1 MGGHH
6 SKALGNRNAGQ
17 RRRRRL
23 IGVAALAI
31 LAVVGASALTGAF
44 ADRTLAAWGDK
55 VWGASTFGVDPAYV
69 PTGWARASA
78 GAGTIERPSRSPLS
92 TVATFSGGS
101 VTRAAPQQGSSTS
114 SSTANGGLPWPG
126 SVDFSLTSSQCVR
139 HAAGTQCGSAPA
151 DAVSS
156 AATRTSNL
164 NFEYEGDGLL
174 GVSLLGV
181 SSPVGLSASCRPGQL
196 LAPTPSGRVTFL
208 YNGFL
213 VREVPVPTVA
223 NGPPSYGI
231 GTVREM
237 WIWWKVDQT
246 ATSIRSELIMTW
258 TQPYVFP
265 ATPEVNLRN
274 VVLARAECGTAGQPP
289 PLSAPSALSSRQAAQ
304 TTCPAVAQDGGEEV
318 AVPDTTTTRVTKTS
332 TPTTTPA
339 PPAVDADEDAPVDDG
354 AADCG
359 GTDPT
364 ASTAETSA
372 TGTPTSTPSPD
383 ETGST
388 TTTSDTV
395 EAMPVKPPPE
405 GAADTAEASPP
416 LTVPDGPTTPSPGE
430 EFALVGTDGADLGAA
445 RIDEVVVDQSCNTS
459 PAVTVAVRM
468 TVTPSTHT
476 GEYALNGVES
486 SQFSQGNGSGAPISS
501 WGQPCGSLGQTLS
514 TLTPGRTAAG
524 WVIFEVPDPVAPVLW
539 QPNGTAGWLISLPI
553 LSATPSE
560 TPPPPPISPS
570 STSPSASL
578 PAVSPAPEQSEGS
591 DKEAPG
597 STEPDE

>member
-1 MGGHH
+1 MSGHH
-6 SKALGNRNAGQ
+6 SKALGNGDAGQ
-17 RRRRRL
+17 RHRRRL

-69 PTGWARASA
+69 PTGWARTSA
-78 GAGTIERPSRSPLS
+78 GAGTIERPDRGWLG
-92 TVATFSGGS
+92 TVTTFAGGEQS
-101 VTRAAPQQGSSTS
+101 MAAPTRSSHTS
-114 SSTANGGLPWPG
+114 PQTPTYGGWPG

-139 HAAGTQCGSAPA
+139 HAAGAQCAPAPA
-151 DAVSS
+151 DATSS
-156 AATRTSNL
+156 AATTTSSL
-164 NFEYEGDGLL
+164 YLTYFGAALGDLL
-174 GVSLLGV
+174 GVVNPVKV
-181 SSPVGLSASCRPGQL
+181 SVSCRPGQL
-196 LAPTPSGRVTFL
+196 LAPS
-208 YNGFL
+208 
-213 VREVPVPTVA
+213 PT
-223 NGPPSYGI
+223 
-231 GTVREM
+231 GTVRFRHSAVVWESVAVPTQPGQTSSGEGPARQLS
-237 WIWWKVDQT
+237 IVWKVDQT

-258 TQPYVFP
+258 TQPYVFLS
-265 ATPEVNLRN
+265 TPEVNLRN

-304 TTCPAVAQDGGEEV
+304 ATCPAVAQDGGEEV

-339 PPAVDADEDAPVDDG
+339 PPAVDADNDAPVDDG
-354 AADCG
+354 TAECG
-359 GTDPT
+359 GTDPAT
-364 ASTAETSA
+364 STADSSP

-388 TTTSDTV
+388 TTTSDTA
-395 EAMPVKPPPE
+395 EAMPVRPPPE
-405 GAADTAEASPP
+405 GAADSAEPSPP
-416 LTVPDGPTTPSPGE
+416 LTVPDGPTTTSPGE
-430 EFALVGTDGADLGAA
+430 EFALVGTDGADLGVA
-445 RIDEVVVDQSCNTS
+445 RIDEVLIDQSCTTS

-476 GEYALNGVES
+476 GEYALDGVES
-486 SQFSQGNGSGAPISS
+486 SQFSQGNGSGTPISS

-514 TLTPGRTAAG
+514 TLTPGRTANG
-524 WVIFEVPDPVAPVLW
+524 WVIFEVSDPVAPVLW

-553 LSATPSE
+553 LSASPSE

-570 STSPSASL
+570 STSPPASL
-578 PAVSPAPEQSEGS
+578 PSVSPDPEQSEGS
-591 DKEAPG
+591 DMETPG